1 MRLTVICGVEVVS
14 VFSSLLLFPR
24 ISQNLS
30 SLMFSKLLLL
40 FPPSFLMMEIVLH
53 TLSRLLSGD
62 LNPCLQPP
70 SIITNKI
77 IINLLELKVKDVDS
91 F

>member
-1 MRLTVICGVEVVS
+1 MCGVDVAS
-14 VFSSLLLFPR
+14 GFSSFLLSLLLFPR

-40 FPPSFLMMEIVLH
+40 FPPSFDLMIEMVLQ

-62 LNPCLQPP
+62 LNPCLQPG
-70 SIITNKI
+70 
-77 IINLLELKVKDVDS
+77 INNHQ
-91 F
+91 